1 MALDLGG
8 GLNFTTGDL
17 LGGVGALSALGGG
30 ITQALG
36 AAQTARGQ
44 RAAYR
49 AQAQGYRQEAEI
61 AGDTAG
67 QAWYATSQLQQ
78 RDRYLA
84 NQLVGKQQAAFGA
97 AGVAPTGSVTDVAG
111 DTEGLIQQEA
121 RNRFYAGR
129 TAAHTAGLQYGYDQ
143 QAAAAAD
150 EAAKKVDATSGIL
163 GGILGGVGSA
173 AKIAMMFL

>member
-1 MALDLGG
+1 MAFDLGG
-8 GLNFTTGDL
+8 GLSFGGGDL
-17 LGGVGALSALGGG
+17 LGGFGALSALGGG

-36 AAQTARGQ
+36 AAKTAEGQ
-44 RAAYR
+44 RASYR
-49 AQAQGYRQEAEI
+49 ATAQGYRQQAEI

-78 RDRYLA
+78 RDAYTA
-84 NQLVGKQQAAFGA
+84 NQLIGKQRAAFGA
-97 AGVAPTGSVTDVAG
+97 AGVAPTGSVTDVAA
-111 DTEGLIQQEA
+111 DTESLIQQEA

-129 TAAHTAGLQYGYDQ
+129 TAAHTAGLQYGFDQ

-150 EAAKKVDATSGIL
+150 AAAEKVDATPGIL

-173 AKIAMMFL
+173 AKIAMMFI